1 MRLIIVRHGET
12 DYNKTRRIQGR
23 QQVPL
28 NENGRTQALQVAES
42 LRQYKITHI
51 YCSSLVRARETAEI
65 INNYFSL
72 PIMIDDRLN
81 ERDWGIWENRNL
93 NELNEI
99 LKQDIKLEKFWNEE
113 NLDWNPH
120 RGETTRDLMKRTA
133 DFLNQIVRNHAES
146 DVILVVTHG
155 GPMKMMLGI
164 IKGLQDEKYLREEI
178 GNGQMLKVKYENS
191 RFTIQ

>member
-12 DYNKTRRIQGR
+12 DYNITRRIQGR

-99 LKQDIKLEKFWNEE
+99 LKQDHPALEYF
-113 NLDWNPH
+113 NPSS
-120 RGETTRDLMKRTA
+120 RKIA
-133 DFLNQIVRNHAES
+133 
-146 DVILVVTHG
+146 
-155 GPMKMMLGI
+155 
-164 IKGLQDEKYLREEI
+164 
-178 GNGQMLKVKYENS
+178 NG
-191 RFTIQ
+191 